1 MDGWGKA
8 AEKTGLNLHIS
19 GLPSLCHFTFDH
31 EQELVLAT
39 LFTQIMLEKG
49 YLAYNQFKPSFA
61 HTKDHVDS
69 YLAAVE
75 DAFTSLAQALAHGNP
90 ASLLKGPIAQRG
102 FYRLA

>member
-1 MDGWGKA
+1 MDGWGTA
-8 AEKTGLNLHIS
+8 AKKTGLNLHVS
-19 GLPSLCHFTFDH
+19 GLPSLCHFNFVDDH
-31 EQELVLAT
+31 ELILTT

-61 HTKDHVDS
+61 HTKEHVDS

-75 DAFTSLAQALAHGNP
+75 EAFTSLAEALAHGNP
-90 ASLLKGPIAQRG
+90 GSLLKGPIAQRG